1 MYIYTVM
8 LYKITYIYILYI
20 YSDMSPK
27 IIMFQL
33 SFGLKMSQLTRNCC
47 ISSSLRRSCSIS
59 WLLPS
64 LLSPSL
70 WPSAA
75 HAELPSRN
83 PTEALVAS

>member
-8 LYKITYIYILYI
+8 LYKIYILYI